1 MKACSSYGL
10 GYFPLFE
17 YKIIAFQSMPTLWLV
32 YFFPPCYTSTQHEA
46 QKGAAVSGIMRIG
59 VLSDT
64 HLQRIGREFKLIY
77 DHYLRDVDVILH
89 AGDFTASD
97 VIAFLS
103 KKPFHG
109 VQGNMD
115 SLEVKVSL
123 PEKKVIEICGY
134 RIGLVHGWGP
144 SEGLDDRIRGEFHD
158 VDAIVF
164 GHSHKPANYRREGI
178 LFFNPGTTTG
188 FSSKGIH
195 TLGIVECGGEL
206 HGEIIAID

>member
-1 MKACSSYGL
+1 
-10 GYFPLFE
+10 
-17 YKIIAFQSMPTLWLV
+17 MPTLCLV
-32 YFFPPCYTSTQHEA
+32 YFFSPCYTSTQHEA
-46 QKGAAVSGIMRIG
+46 QKEAAVSGIMRIA

-144 SEGLDDRIRGEFHD
+144 SISRRIIG
-158 VDAIVF
+158 
-164 GHSHKPANYRREGI
+164 KRE
-178 LFFNPGTTTG
+178 
-188 FSSKGIH
+188 FSSSIRVQPQDFHQKGSIPLGLLNAVTSSVVRSS
-195 TLGIVECGGEL
+195 TLTDRL
-206 HGEIIAID
+206 LKNAHLPA